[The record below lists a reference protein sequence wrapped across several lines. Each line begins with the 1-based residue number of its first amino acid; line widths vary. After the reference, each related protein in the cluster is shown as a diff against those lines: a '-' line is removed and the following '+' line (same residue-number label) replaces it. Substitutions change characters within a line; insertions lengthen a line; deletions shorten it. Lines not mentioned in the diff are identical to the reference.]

1 LKFLL
6 KVHIQKRVKT
16 KHVLLIIF
24 HPIGWLEID
33 FLIMFYTL
41 VTWAKS
47 MISNNRHI
55 NMHYM
60 NNIETWMLGLT
71 FPLMYEW
78 FWTPIIIMLPCLAK
92 SNPRLLSSFCGKL
105 HTQISS
111 MVLHKAST

>member
-1 LKFLL
+1 MGHIWQSICDEVKKKDEEHWREKKKKKHLEEHYWEHVREQNPKVKNLKFLH
-6 KVHIQKRVKT
+6 KVHTQKRVKT

-60 NNIETWMLGLT
+60 SNIET
-71 FPLMYEW
+71 
-78 FWTPIIIMLPCLAK
+78 
-92 SNPRLLSSFCGKL
+92 
-105 HTQISS
+105 
-111 MVLHKAST
+111 